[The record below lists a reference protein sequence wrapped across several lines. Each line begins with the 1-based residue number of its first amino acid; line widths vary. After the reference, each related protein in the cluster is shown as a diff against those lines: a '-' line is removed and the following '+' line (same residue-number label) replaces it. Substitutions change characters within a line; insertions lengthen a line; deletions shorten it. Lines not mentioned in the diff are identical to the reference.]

1 MSTIETGKRRRDDV
15 AGEDSDSDIVLLSG
29 PPSSA
34 SCQPTKRRRTLSAK
48 AVALQGENGAKRAAT
63 STRTTPVKTR
73 PVVPVVT
80 PCAKVSVS
88 KSVSSNPKASEK
100 ILNPG
105 VLEIVVDGH
114 TLRTTPVFDMFW
126 RYAASRQELENRRR
140 AGEEAP

>member
-1 MSTIETGKRRRDDV
+1 MSTIETGKRGRDDV

-63 STRTTPVKTR
+63 LTRTTPVKTR
-73 PVVPVVT
+73 PVVVT
-80 PCAKVSVS
+80 PCAKVPVS
-88 KSVSSNPKASEK
+88 KSVSSNPKAPEK